1 MNIKKFAKQATV
13 LTFTTALLAGGATQA
28 FAKETNQKPY
38 KETYG
43 ISHITRHDMLQIPEQ
58 QKNEKYQV
66 PEFDS
71 STIKN
76 ISSAKVPGRL
86 GQLVPLQNADGTVA
100 NYHGYHIVFALAG
113 DPKNADDTSI
123 YMFYQKVGETSIDSW
138 KNAGTASLKTATN
151 SMQMILS

>member
-76 ISSAKVPGRL
+76 ISSAKAWTFGKLGHYKTLTALSQLSRL
-86 GQLVPLQNADGTVA
+86 PHRLC
-100 NYHGYHIVFALAG
+100 I
-113 DPKNADDTSI
+113 SRR
-123 YMFYQKVGETSIDSW
+123 S
-138 KNAGTASLKTATN
+138 
-151 SMQMILS
+151 

>member
-76 ISSAKVPGRL
+76 ISSAKGPGRL
-86 GQLVPLQNADGTVA
+86 GQLAIT
-100 NYHGYHIVFALAG
+100 
-113 DPKNADDTSI
+113 KR
-123 YMFYQKVGETSIDSW
+123 
-138 KNAGTASLKTATN
+138 
-151 SMQMILS
+151 

>member
-58 QKNEKYQV
+58 QKNEN
-66 PEFDS
+66 
-71 STIKN
+71 IKFLN
-76 ISSAKVPGRL
+76 SIRPQLKISLLQRAWTFGTA
-86 GQLVPLQNADGTVA
+86 GPLQNADGTVA
-100 NYHGYHIVFALAG
+100 TI
-113 DPKNADDTSI
+113 
-123 YMFYQKVGETSIDSW
+123 
-138 KNAGTASLKTATN
+138 TATT
-151 SMQMILS
+151 SSLH

>member
-66 PEFDS
+66 PDS
-71 STIKN
+71 IRPQLK
-76 ISSAKVPGRL
+76 ISLLQRPGRL
-86 GQLVPLQNADGTVA
+86 GQLGHYKTLT
-100 NYHGYHIVFALAG
+100 ALSQLSRL
-113 DPKNADDTSI
+113 PHR
-123 YMFYQKVGETSIDSW
+123 
-138 KNAGTASLKTATN
+138 SLH
-151 SMQMILS
+151 

>member
-58 QKNEKYQV
+58 QKNEN
-66 PEFDS
+66 
-71 STIKN
+71 IKFLN
-76 ISSAKVPGRL
+76 SIRPQLKISL
-86 GQLVPLQNADGTVA
+86 LQRAWT
-100 NYHGYHIVFALAG
+100 F
-113 DPKNADDTSI
+113 
-123 YMFYQKVGETSIDSW
+123 
-138 KNAGTASLKTATN
+138 GTAGHYKTLTALSQTITATT
-151 SMQMILS
+151 SSLH

>member
-76 ISSAKVPGRL
+76 ISSAKGPGRL
-86 GQLVPLQNADGTVA
+86 GQLGHYNADGTVA
-100 NYHGYHIVFALAG
+100 TI
-113 DPKNADDTSI
+113 
-123 YMFYQKVGETSIDSW
+123 
-138 KNAGTASLKTATN
+138 TATT
-151 SMQMILS
+151 SSSLH

>member
-76 ISSAKVPGRL
+76 ISSAKGLDVWDSW
-86 GQLVPLQNADGTVA
+86 PLQNADGTVA

-123 YMFYQKVGETSIDSW
+123 YMGNVR
-138 KNAGTASLKTATN
+138 GTPICLFF
-151 SMQMILS
+151 

>member
-66 PEFDS
+66 PDS
-71 STIKN
+71 IR
-76 ISSAKVPGRL
+76 P
-86 GQLVPLQNADGTVA
+86 QLKYLFCKGLDVWDSWAITNADGTVA
-100 NYHGYHIVFALAG
+100 TI
-113 DPKNADDTSI
+113 
-123 YMFYQKVGETSIDSW
+123 
-138 KNAGTASLKTATN
+138 TATT
-151 SMQMILS
+151 SSLH

>member
-66 PEFDS
+66 PES
-71 STIKN
+71 IRPQLK
-76 ISSAKVPGRL
+76 ISL
-86 GQLVPLQNADGTVA
+86 LQKAWT
-100 NYHGYHIVFALAG
+100 F
-113 DPKNADDTSI
+113 
-123 YMFYQKVGETSIDSW
+123 
-138 KNAGTASLKTATN
+138 GTAGHYKR
-151 SMQMILS
+151 

>member
-43 ISHITRHDMLQIPEQ
+43 ISHITRHDMLQSLNSKKM
-58 QKNEKYQV
+58 KNIKFLN
-66 PEFDS
+66 FDS

-76 ISSAKVPGRL
+76 ISSAKGLGRL
-86 GQLVPLQNADGTVA
+86 GQLAIT
-100 NYHGYHIVFALAG
+100 
-113 DPKNADDTSI
+113 KR
-123 YMFYQKVGETSIDSW
+123 
-138 KNAGTASLKTATN
+138 
-151 SMQMILS
+151 

>member
-1 MNIKKFAKQATV
+1 MNDEHQKVCKTSNSI
-13 LTFTTALLAGGATQA
+13 TFTTALLAGGATQA

-76 ISSAKVPGRL
+76 ISSAEGL
-86 GQLVPLQNADGTVA
+86 TFGTAGPLQDADGTVA
-100 NYHGYHIVFALAG
+100 TITAN
-113 DPKNADDTSI
+113 TS
-123 YMFYQKVGETSIDSW
+123 
-138 KNAGTASLKTATN
+138 SLH
-151 SMQMILS
+151 

>member
-76 ISSAKVPGRL
+76 ISSAKGPARL
-86 GQLVPLQNADGTVA
+86 GQLGHYKTLT
-100 NYHGYHIVFALAG
+100 ALSQ
-113 DPKNADDTSI
+113 TI
-123 YMFYQKVGETSIDSW
+123 
-138 KNAGTASLKTATN
+138 TATT
-151 SMQMILS
+151 SSLH

>member
-66 PEFDS
+66 PDS
-71 STIKN
+71 IRPQLK
-76 ISSAKVPGRL
+76 ISL
-86 GQLVPLQNADGTVA
+86 LQKACT
-100 NYHGYHIVFALAG
+100 F
-113 DPKNADDTSI
+113 
-123 YMFYQKVGETSIDSW
+123 
-138 KNAGTASLKTATN
+138 GTAGHYKR
-151 SMQMILS
+151 

>member
-58 QKNEKYQV
+58 QKNEK
-66 PEFDS
+66 
-71 STIKN
+71 
-76 ISSAKVPGRL
+76 ISSSWISIRP
-86 GQLVPLQNADGTVA
+86 QLKSVRVQHVGGGGEIGLAYKSGVTATVA
-100 NYHGYHIVFALAG
+100 N
-113 DPKNADDTSI
+113 
-123 YMFYQKVGETSIDSW
+123 
-138 KNAGTASLKTATN
+138 
-151 SMQMILS
+151 

>member
-76 ISSAKVPGRL
+76 ISSAKGLDVWDSWAIT
-86 GQLVPLQNADGTVA
+86 NADGTVA

-113 DPKNADDTSI
+113 RS
-123 YMFYQKVGETSIDSW
+123 
-138 KNAGTASLKTATN
+138 
-151 SMQMILS
+151 

>member
-1 MNIKKFAKQATV
+1 M
-13 LTFTTALLAGGATQA
+13 
-28 FAKETNQKPY
+28 
-38 KETYG
+38 
-43 ISHITRHDMLQIPEQ
+43 
-58 QKNEKYQV
+58 
-66 PEFDS
+66 
-71 STIKN
+71 
-76 ISSAKVPGRL
+76 